1 MASLDKFI
9 AMLPASLQA
18 VVERLV
24 SSKPDEGFVTVQE
37 DGSWF
42 VSPLR
47 TAFQSVSAWLA
58 LFQPSDIQT
67 FISAVPALKADI
79 QKYFEQ
85 LAPELGERV
94 PSLAALG
101 QQLG

>member
-1 MASLDKFI
+1 VQPVL
-9 AMLPASLQA
+9 
-18 VVERLV
+18 ERLL
-24 SSKPDEGFVTVQE
+24 SAKPDEGFVTVE
-37 DGSWF
+37 ENGSWF

-67 FISAVPALKADI
+67 FISSASAIKADI

-85 LAPELGERV
+85 LVPELGGRV

-101 QQLG
+101 QQAS